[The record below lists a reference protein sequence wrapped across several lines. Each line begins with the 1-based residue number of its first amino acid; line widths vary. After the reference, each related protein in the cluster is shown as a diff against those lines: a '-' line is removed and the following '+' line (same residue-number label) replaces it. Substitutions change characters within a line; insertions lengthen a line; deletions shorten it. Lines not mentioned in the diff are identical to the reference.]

1 MTIPERIQAIYDE
14 CEGVWGTSGVTSWE
28 RDRLE
33 EWKHRTSLSEKQ
45 EEVLEQIEAKVF
57 GDDALGRIDDDE
69 DRHHEH

>member
-1 MTIPERIQAIYDE
+1 MSISQRIQAIYDE
-14 CEGVWGTSGVTSWE
+14 CSGVWGESGVTSWE

-33 EWKHRTSLSEKQ
+33 EWKNRTSLSPKQMEILEK
-45 EEVLEQIEAKVF
+45 IEAKVF